1 MKLERELKE
10 SLVLGMLSKILI
22 YILVFSLAIPAMA
35 EPIIRDIPLP
45 PVSFTRVTDPDIL
58 NNIGLDPTGGAWCYD
73 DEANAILITAPAR
86 ERAKCDLKL
95 S

>member
-58 NNIGLDPTGGAWCYD
+58 NNNGVFINY
-73 DEANAILITAPAR
+73 IL
-86 ERAKCDLKL
+86 
-95 S
+95 